1 MTPTTLLLIGASI
14 LHADPPATGT
24 TPPKDDD
31 RPHVVFISGDEE
43 YRSEESLPR
52 LAALLG
58 RDHDV
63 RTTVLHSLDGD
74 GLIDP
79 DALSNIPGL
88 EVLTDA
94 DLVVMF
100 IRFRTLPD
108 AQLEPI
114 KRYVASGRPLVGFRT
129 ATHAFRYPKEDPR
142 HVEMNEAWPR
152 RVFGQ
157 RWITHHGNFGDGK
170 TPLTRVVPDPEATH
184 PILRGVEPF
193 DAYSWLY
200 HVEGGGD
207 ELAGDPT
214 RLATGTTLK
223 SYHEERHDRFPTS
236 SPVAWT
242 IENPK
247 DSNLPGR
254 VFFTTLG
261 HPYDFRSADCRRTGR
276 AGNALG
282 AGPGGR
288 DSDGRREGRRRRRT
302 GGSRTRVSVV
312 TGSTGGLKKHRN
324 ESP

>member
-1 MTPTTLLLIGASI
+1 MTPTTLLLIGAAI

-24 TPPKDDD
+24 PPPKDDD

-52 LAALLG
+52 FAALLG

-88 EVLTDA
+88 EVLADA

-114 KRYVASGRPLVGFRT
+114 KRYAASGRPLVGFRT

-261 HPYDFRSADCRRTGR
+261 HPYDFRSDDCRRMAVQGMLWAMGREDDIPTTGVKIDDAANWR
-276 AGNALG
+276 LTNAGF
-282 AGPGGR
+282 GGYR
-288 DSDGRREGRRRRRT
+288 KQQRPEAPASRE
-302 GGSRTRVSVV
+302 
-312 TGSTGGLKKHRN
+312 
-324 ESP
+324 P

>member
-108 AQLEPI
+108 AQL
-114 KRYVASGRPLVGFRT
+114 
-129 ATHAFRYPKEDPR
+129 
-142 HVEMNEAWPR
+142 
-152 RVFGQ
+152 
-157 RWITHHGNFGDGK
+157 
-170 TPLTRVVPDPEATH
+170 
-184 PILRGVEPF
+184 
-193 DAYSWLY
+193 
-200 HVEGGGD
+200 
-207 ELAGDPT
+207 
-214 RLATGTTLK
+214 
-223 SYHEERHDRFPTS
+223 
-236 SPVAWT
+236 
-242 IENPK
+242 
-247 DSNLPGR
+247 
-254 VFFTTLG
+254 
-261 HPYDFRSADCRRTGR
+261 
-276 AGNALG
+276 
-282 AGPGGR
+282 
-288 DSDGRREGRRRRRT
+288 
-302 GGSRTRVSVV
+302 
-312 TGSTGGLKKHRN
+312 
-324 ESP
+324 